1 MTEEE
6 LARLAPQA
14 SFTEQT
20 PGGPAAVSGATWSY
34 AQPPAQP
41 AAPVRP
47 NRGMDVG
54 EPGQATQ
61 MLPGQ
66 QDRAQWVV
74 NHQAGTI
81 EIRGRDGGV
90 GQSIPITPDIQRN
103 PRLLLPILGF
113 EGASA
118 VASQL
123 AQVEAPTQRR
133 PQQPAGQI
141 QVESTYTRQGT
152 PTAET
157 AAALGQANEEL
168 GAAQGAV
175 DVAEQNLAYT
185 AAGTQQALAEEQQAQ
200 QQMMVQA
207 EQERQNQIMQ
217 RMQSF
222 DDTIRRVQEQRIDPE
237 GFFGGDFG
245 RRMGAG
251 IIAAIGQFAAGL
263 TGGENTA
270 LGIINGAIERN
281 LRSQEM
287 NMQNARQGAA
297 LEGQALAQFRQ
308 LLGDDRAAED
318 AARAAALAATV
329 SRLDGMI
336 ATARAD
342 QVGPMQ
348 RLRDALAQ
356 QQGLAQQ
363 AAAERAA
370 NTFSVRRAFDMR
382 VSPAQANPQGFF
394 AQQLMRNLPEA
405 DQRRIRELEARD
417 RADRVVA
424 SGSSPAAAAAR
435 RRIERRR
442 QQGQGSPQGR
452 QQSLTGNDILQRQ
465 NGLVT
470 VEAGALNDML
480 ESAQEMVTTEQATT
494 LPDFAAGGAVEYIG
508 DGGREGRRLLRAQ
521 WGRDEG
527 TRTRIA
533 NEVATLREFN
543 NLTQDI
549 LQLRDRD
556 FWEQL
561 SAPQREELIRGFE
574 GRGQAL
580 MRVRDGFGVVNSPA
594 EIENM
599 ARLFGE
605 LARSDIRD
613 TVTLSSTADR
623 ILAQRRI
630 WENKANSALQPY
642 GLSVRSLGSNIRRR
656 QGDFTPPPPE
666 AGPDASAVQRAEPRR
681 APSGAA
687 ADRTR
692 EGVRA
697 RAAEIAGIPRY
708 TRGGL

>member
-1 MTEEE
+1 MADDLYT
-6 LARLAPQA
+6 
-14 SFTEQT
+14 TQT

-34 AQPPAQP
+34 AQPPAAP
-41 AAPVRP
+41 APAVRP
-47 NRGMDVG
+47 NRGMDIG

-66 QDRAQWVV
+66 QDRPQYSV

-81 EIRGRDGGV
+81 EIRGADGSV
-90 GQSIPITPDIQRN
+90 SRSIPITPDMQRN
-103 PRLLLPILGF
+103 PRLLVPLVGL
-113 EGASA
+113 EGATA
-118 VASQL
+118 LAPQF

-133 PQQPAGQI
+133 PQQPAGSI
-141 QVESTYTRQGT
+141 QAEATYTRQGT

-157 AAALGQANEEL
+157 AAALGQANDRL
-168 GAAQGAV
+168 SQAQG
-175 DVAEQNLAYT
+175 VADAAERNLAYT
-185 AAGTQQALAEEQQAQ
+185 AAGTQQALAEEQLAQ
-200 QQMMVQA
+200 QQAMVQA
-207 EQERQNQIMQ
+207 EQARQQQVMQ
-217 RMQSF
+217 RMQAF
-222 DDTIRRVQEQRIDPE
+222 DDTIRRVQSNQIDPE

-263 TGGENTA
+263 TGGQNTA
-270 LGIINGAIERN
+270 LGIINGAIDRN
-281 LRSQEM
+281 IRSQEM

-308 LLGDDRAAED
+308 LLGDDRAAEE

-329 SRLDGMI
+329 SRLEGMI

-348 RLRDALAQ
+348 QLRDALAQ
-356 QQGLAQQ
+356 QQALAQQ
-363 AAAERAA
+363 AAQERAA
-370 NTFSVRRAFDMR
+370 NTFTIRRGFDMR

-405 DQRRIRELEARD
+405 DQQRIRQLEARD

-442 QQGQGSPQGR
+442 QGRGAPQGEQR
-452 QQSLTGNDILQRQ
+452 GGLTGQDILQRQ
-465 NGLVT
+465 NNLVT
-470 VEAGALNDML
+470 MDAEGLADML
-480 ESAQEMVTTEQATT
+480 EYGREQVATEQATT
-494 LPDFAAGGAVEYIG
+494 MPNFERGGAVEFING
-508 DGGREGRRLLRAQ
+508 EEGRRNLRAR
-521 WGRDEG
+521 WGQDEAF
-527 TRTRIA
+527 RTRIS
-533 NEVATLREFN
+533 NEVANIREFN

-549 LQLRDRD
+549 LQLRDRS
-556 FWEQL
+556 FWEQM
-561 SAPQREELIRGFE
+561 SSPEREALIRGFE

-580 MRVRDGFGVVNSPA
+580 MRVRDGFGVVNSPV

-599 ARLFGE
+599 AQLFGD
-605 LARSDIRD
+605 LARSDVRD
-613 TVTLSSTADR
+613 TVTLSNTAAR

-630 WENKANSALQPY
+630 WENRANSQLESY
-642 GLSVRSLGSNIRRR
+642 GIRVRSLGSRLRAGR
-656 QGDFTPPPPE
+656 GDFTPPPPE
-666 AGPDASAVQRAEPRR
+666 AGADASAVPRGEGRR
-681 APSGAA
+681 APSGPS
-687 ADRTR
+687 ADRQR
-692 EGVRA
+692 ESVRA